1 MIVFKTILK
10 ITNKLKGMLILYTV
24 MLILITV
31 LNQTSSNN
39 KLNFEEV
46 KPDIAII
53 NKDSKNIVTDGLID
67 YLSKHCN
74 IKKVNIEDIDDAIFY
89 RDISFALYI
98 YDGFKE
104 DLLNNKNVELEYK
117 SDLDSYSSYTFMLVS
132 KYIKQISLYKDYYS
146 EDELI
151 NKVNNVL
158 DKDIKVEM
166 KTKLDKSKLSSMT
179 RYFNFLNYSLL
190 AGCVYCISMVLSILN
205 SENVKKRTIISSF
218 NYSSY
223 NKIVL
228 ISNFIVIFSIWLLYI
243 LLSIILFKDLMI
255 SQNGIAYII
264 NSFVFSM
271 CSLTIGFLIGSI
283 TQNKSA
289 IGGIINVVALGTSFL
304 CGCFV
309 PFEYMPSYVIK
320 ISKILPT
327 YYYVRNNEMISSIE
341 IFNLD
346 NIIPLL
352 VNIIIIIIFGILFI
366 LITNRLNKKN
376 RIIN

>member
-10 ITNKLKGMLILYTV
+10 IINKLKGMLILYTV

-117 SDLDSYSSYTFMLVS
+117 SVLDSYSSYTFMLVS

-352 VNIIIIIIFGILFI
+352 VNIIIIIIFGMLFI
-366 LITNRLNKKN
+366 LITNRINKKN

>member
-1 MIVFKTILK
+1 
-10 ITNKLKGMLILYTV
+10 
-24 MLILITV
+24 
-31 LNQTSSNN
+31 
-39 KLNFEEV
+39 
-46 KPDIAII
+46 
-53 NKDSKNIVTDGLID
+53 
-67 YLSKHCN
+67 
-74 IKKVNIEDIDDAIFY
+74 
-89 RDISFALYI
+89 
-98 YDGFKE
+98 
-104 DLLNNKNVELEYK
+104 
-117 SDLDSYSSYTFMLVS
+117 
-132 KYIKQISLYKDYYS
+132 
-146 EDELI
+146 
-151 NKVNNVL
+151 
-158 DKDIKVEM
+158 M